1 MVTFFGV
8 CLCRFGKLQYVR
20 FLFYEQD
27 TCAIS
32 ISSFLSFSRRA
43 SEHPRAIK
51 GSTSMGR
58 PRAMK
63 VVGILC
69 IQKLSRW
76 VKVLRIKAHPSSSGG
91 GGYLAYKKAVVGGC
105 SGNHRAF
112 QVRGAPS
119 IRAIKLGVVVS
130 NIHQFIKVCRGSGH
144 PKSYIGLLR
153 SWYLRPR
160 SWCPGHQNSQ
170 G

>member
-51 GSTSMGR
+51 GSMSMGR

-91 GGYLAYKKAVVGGC
+91 GIWHIKRLLLVGVLGITEH
-105 SGNHRAF
+105 SRFVASWASELSSLVWWF
-112 QVRGAPS
+112 QISTSLSRFVGVLGTQ
-119 IRAIKLGVVVS
+119 RAILD
-130 NIHQFIKVCRGSGH
+130 C
-144 PKSYIGLLR
+144 
-153 SWYLRPR
+153 
-160 SWCPGHQNSQ
+160 
-170 G
+170 